1 MPDPERRYAVPVFTR
16 AARTPPLCA
25 TVSAVRTPLSP
36 AQDPCD
42 CLRHPLFAGVPAS
55 MSDADPAPLL
65 AWAGDSLAERGCT
78 VTGGPT
84 SHRNRHWSTVL
95 RIPTTRG
102 PVWVKANAAGFA
114 HEAALL
120 ALLSERAPGTVLDP
134 YAVDAERGWLVT
146 PDGGP
151 TLREQPSNDPAQT
164 WGALLTRYAGIQ
176 QRLAPLSDPAA
187 RVGTPD
193 FRGRL
198 ILDALAPAAA
208 AAAAHTHAGHRL
220 TPGEVRNVL
229 ALRPQLTELADE
241 LAASP
246 VPSSV
251 EHNDPHP
258 GNVFATSG
266 RLFDFA
272 DAVVGHPFL
281 GLASALPD
289 AAADL
294 GVAVAGAEIDAM
306 RESYLVLFSDFA
318 SLEQLRRSAAVAAVL
333 VHLPRAATW
342 LRVVPAG
349 RSLWP
354 AALPDRM
361 RALLRGAAT
370 LRA

>member
-1 MPDPERRYAVPVFTR
+1 MN
-16 AARTPPLCA
+16 
-25 TVSAVRTPLSP
+25 TPLRP
-36 AQDPCD
+36 DQDPGY

-55 MSDADPAPLL
+55 VSGADPAPLL
-65 AWAGDSLAERGCT
+65 AWAGDSLAERGVT
-78 VTGGPT
+78 VTGSPT
-84 SHRNRHWSTVL
+84 LHRNRHWSNVL
-95 RIPTTRG
+95 RVPTTRG

-134 YAVDAERGWLVT
+134 YAVDTERGWLVT

-151 TLREQPSNDPAQT
+151 TLREQLSADPAQT
-164 WGALLTRYAGIQ
+164 WGALLTGYAGTQ
-176 QRLAPLSDPAA
+176 RRLAPLADPAA

-198 ILDALAPAAA
+198 SLDALAPAAA
-208 AAAAHTHAGHRL
+208 AAAGHTHGEHRL
-220 TPGEVRNVL
+220 TAGEVRNVL
-229 ALRPQLTELADE
+229 ALGPQLTDLADE
-241 LAASP
+241 LAASS

-251 EHNDPHP
+251 EHNDLHP

-266 RLFDFA
+266 CLFDFA

-294 GVAVAGAEIDAM
+294 GVSVAGDEIDGM
-306 RESYLVLFSDFA
+306 RESYLALFTDFA
-318 SLEQLRRSAAVAAVL
+318 AMKQLRRDAAVAAVL
-333 VHLPRAATW
+333 GHLPRAATW
-342 LRVVPAG
+342 LRVVPTGQA
-349 RSLWP
+349 LCP

-361 RALLRGAAT
+361 RALLRVAAI
-370 LRA
+370 LRE